1 MGHSRSATLSQIA
14 TDLLNLIEQQQA
26 QETRRRLDHAAKT
39 RFGHDII
46 GCSEWNET
54 VVVLRILG
62 GLGDMIDKTVSSR
75 YAGRRILRLLYDWN
89 SQIAPHLHLSDARL
103 HEDVLQKLAEP
114 GEILR
119 ARLRAAREET
129 TVQS

>member
-1 MGHSRSATLSQIA
+1 M
-14 TDLLNLIEQQQA
+14 DLLGLIEQQQA
-26 QETRRRLDHAAKT
+26 QETQRRKGHAAKT
-39 RFGHDII
+39 SFGHGII
-46 GCSEWNET
+46 CCSEWNDT
-54 VVVLRILG
+54 VVVLRIRG
-62 GLGDMIDKTVSSR
+62 GLGGILDKTVSSR

-119 ARLRAAREET
+119 AHLRAAREET